1 MAKAGAAR
9 VFFDIVGT
17 FQAKTLLGDT
27 QAALT
32 VQQAILG
39 DALSGIS
46 DAFNDSATQIIDATQ
61 LVVDAFFE
69 YEQQLIRVRKFYQGQ
84 AGEVERFAE
93 STVQL
98 GLAFGFSGDQ
108 ALAASAKTAQLKQ
121 VLESQEAII
130 EATRGGL
137 LMAAVGEMETEM
149 GMNRLIQLAQ
159 QTGFMMGGL
168 TDAQY
173 ELMTAEQQA
182 NIVRGNTI
190 RVLDQL
196 NTVENSSV
204 AIMED
209 ITFVLNQF
217 SSQASIAGESIGE
230 MAAMSALLLE
240 TGEEVSRAGTGL
252 RMIYQRIGNEN
263 TEAVKVLS
271 DLIDGVDA
279 TGITQMKL
287 TDIIKEIGP
296 AYDSMTAEQKR
307 NLAVAIAGSRHYVKF
322 LKLMENQPRLI
333 ELQTA
338 AYHGQFSAL
347 EEFGL
352 RAETA
357 SFRQQQLEAVVTN
370 LQIEIGDKLT
380 DSYRKAAEGQAI
392 FLKGIDAIMETD
404 MGGKAI
410 GNLVAMSAQYQ
421 TMIQPLADVGFSIF
435 NLMIAF
441 KTLDAVRKASNPQFY
456 AEAQGY
462 AATREEI
469 KFLTTAKQ
477 NMAITDKENLVH
489 LQGLTY
495 RNQLF
500 GDETFKATQKLGALN
515 QESLEAR
522 LEMQS
527 LKATMTA
534 MNKSLELGATAAGKM
549 QNAFNTLTG
558 QTVIFD
564 EAGIKQ
570 LEVDIEKLNGEIK
583 ELTVATELQEQA
595 QKRFINLNE
604 GSFSAVAHYNAL
616 QSQGTKGMIQRAK
629 AQDALAMTQER
640 EIAYL
645 SQTLTLTNPLNEAEL
660 QLARTKV
667 AELNTA
673 IQREGIK
680 KGAIQSEIARLR
692 LIDQEDKELNELLIT
707 YEKEEEALMKKR
719 NAIQMDILA
728 SEQSTAALKKRNMQI
743 RQEAI
748 GVNASRG
755 AIIKYNFAMAAAGIS
770 VQGVTKAMMPL
781 SMLFM
786 LVGDGASQ
794 AGIMAVMLATM
805 AFPMLMSAMTAL
817 NVAMAEG
824 VFLQTILT
832 GGMNLLIAAA
842 VMAGAYFGGKALFGG
857 KDFLADEIAQID
869 SFNEGIMNTNTN
881 LASLSSREG
890 SILEGVVDETYADI
904 IATNGA
910 ADAIARLDLEL
921 ADLNESKN
929 LAGSNDNLVN
939 QLEADISAATAAK
952 STLEGLQASQIE
964 LSRTSAI
971 LTAGG
976 LEMTEDQSIT
986 SRPSYFG
993 KHYRGEIVTT
1003 KERLSYTN
1011 LQGKFIQEEFD
1022 TIEQRDARKLE
1033 LQEEYNITALMQ
1045 HEDYLNAL
1053 LGTTLA
1059 NNEELIAAEKAAN
1072 EEILGDAFQFANARE
1087 ELFFGQR
1094 QNFTGTLMKQ
1104 VSQGGI
1110 ENLLHKTEIVQ
1121 TNIFNGMTLP
1131 EMVTQVS
1138 QGVLDE
1144 LRSGGL
1150 VA

>member
-27 QAALT
+27 QAAMT

-69 YEQQLIRVRKFYQGQ
+69 YEQQLIRVKKFYQGSP
-84 AGEVERFAE
+84 AEIEKFTASTIKLGE
-93 STVQL
+93 
-98 GLAFGFSGDQ
+98 AFGFSADQ
-108 ALAASAKTAQLKQ
+108 ALAASAKTAQLKA

-173 ELMTAEQQA
+173 ESMTAQQQA
-182 NIVRGNTI
+182 NVVRGNTI

-217 SSQASIAGESIGE
+217 SSQAAIAGESIGE

-263 TEAVKVLS
+263 TAAVKVL
-271 DLIDGVDA
+271 DELIDGVDA
-279 TGITQMKL
+279 TGVTQMKL
-287 TDIIKEIGP
+287 TDIIRAIGP
-296 AYDSMTAEQKR
+296 AYETMTSTQKR
-307 NLAVAIAGSRHYVKF
+307 NLAVSIAGSRHYVKF

-338 AYHGQFSAL
+338 AYHGQYGAL
-347 EEFGL
+347 DEF
-352 RAETA
+352 AIKADTA
-357 SFRQQQLEAVVTN
+357 VFRQTQLEAVVKN
-370 LQIEIGDKLT
+370 LQIEIGDKLS
-380 DSYRKAAEGQAI
+380 DSYRKAAEGQAL
-392 FLKGIDAIMETD
+392 FLKGINGIMETD
-404 MGGKAI
+404 LGGKAI
-410 GNLVAMSAQYQ
+410 GNLVAMSGQYK
-421 TMIQPLADVGFSIF
+421 TMIQPLADIGFSVF

-462 AATREEI
+462 AQSREQI
-469 KFLTTAKQ
+469 KFLTSAKQ
-477 NMAITDKENLVH
+477 NMALVDKENIIH

-500 GDETFKATQKLGALN
+500 GNETLQATNKLHGLTMELKMTELEI
-515 QESLEAR
+515 ESLAGD
-522 LEMQS
+522 
-527 LKATMTA
+527 MTA
-534 MNKSLELGATAAGKM
+534 MSMSLLQGVNAAG
-549 QNAFNTLTG
+549 QYQAAFNTITG
-558 QTVIFD
+558 TTHIFD
-564 EAGIKQ
+564 EVINNELKFHIVGLNTEMKA
-570 LEVDIEKLNGEIK
+570 LSAEVEIASQ
-583 ELTVATELQEQA
+583 TQQ
-595 QKRFINLNE
+595 RFIQLNAN
-604 GSFSAVAHYNAL
+604 GTTAMAVHNAL
-616 QSQGTKGMIQRAK
+616 MVGGTAGLIARAK
-629 AQDALAMTQER
+629 AQENLSMMQER
-640 EIAYL
+640 EVAYL
-645 SQTLTLTNPLNEAEL
+645 SSTLTLTIPLTEAE
-660 QLARTKV
+660 QELANTKIQ
-667 AELNTA
+667 ELNTELSLNQA
-673 IQREGIK
+673 QQ
-680 KGAIQSEIARLR
+680 GAIASKQARLR
-692 LIDQEDKELNELLIT
+692 LIDAEDTELNELLET
-707 YEKEEEALMKKR
+707 MKEEEGILLRRKHAL
-719 NAIQMDILA
+719 QMDVLA
-728 SEQSTAALKKRNMQI
+728 STQSTAALKARNIAI
-743 RQEAI
+743 REEAI

-755 AIIKYNFAMAAAGIS
+755 AILKYNFALGMAGITMG
-770 VQGVTKAMMPL
+770 GVTKAMMPM

-786 LVGDGASQ
+786 LIGDGASQ
-794 AGIMAVMLATM
+794 AGVMTAMLATM
-805 AFPMLMSAMTAL
+805 AFPMLVGAMTTL

-857 KDFLADEIAQID
+857 EDFLSSEIAQID
-869 SFNEGIMNTNTN
+869 SFNEGLMNTDTN
-881 LASLSSREG
+881 LAALSSREG
-890 SILEGVVDETYADI
+890 AVLEGVVDETYAEI
-904 IATNGA
+904 IAINGTA
-910 ADAIARLDLEL
+910 SAIAELNEEILRLDTSYTLAGDNDALLNQIDSEILAAESAIVVLENLALSQAEL
-921 ADLNESKN
+921 ARTSSLVDSGMEF
-929 LAGSNDNLVN
+929 GSGTR
-939 QLEADISAATAAK
+939 QYTRAK
-952 STLEGLQASQIE
+952 SY
-964 LSRTSAI
+964 
-971 LTAGG
+971 G
-976 LEMTEDQSIT
+976 LEQGREV
-986 SRPSYFG
+986 Y
-993 KHYRGEIVTT
+993 KTT
-1003 KERLSYTN
+1003 LTVEYTN
-1011 LQGKFIQEEFD
+1011 LQGEFI
-1022 TIEQRDARKLE
+1022 K
-1033 LQEEYNITALMQ
+1033 EEYNTEDERQARLLELREEYNVSNLMQ

-1053 LGTTLA
+1053 LNTTLD
-1059 NNEELIAAEKAAN
+1059 NNEEIIAAEKSAN
-1072 EEILGDAFQFANARE
+1072 EEILGDAFQFQNARE

-1131 EMVTQVS
+1131 EMIKQVS
-1138 QGVLDE
+1138 EGVLE
-1144 LRSGGL
+1144 EWRSAGG
-1150 VA
+1150 VV

>member
-93 STVQL
+93 STVKL

-137 LMAAVGEMETEM
+137 LMASVGEMETEM

-217 SSQASIAGESIGE
+217 SSQAAIAGESIGE

-263 TEAVKVLS
+263 TAAVKVL
-271 DLIDGVDA
+271 DELIDGVDA
-279 TGITQMKL
+279 TGVTQMKL

-307 NLAVAIAGSRHYVKF
+307 NLAVSIAGSRHYVKF

-338 AYHGQFSAL
+338 AYHGQYSAL
-347 EEFGL
+347 DEFGL
-352 RAETA
+352 RAESA

-370 LQIEIGDKLT
+370 LQIAIGDKLS

-404 MGGKAI
+404 LGNKAI
-410 GNLVAMSAQYQ
+410 GNLVAMSAQYK
-421 TMIQPLADVGFSIF
+421 TMIQPLAEVGFSLF

-441 KTLDAVRKASNPQFY
+441 KTLDAVRKAANPQFY

-469 KFLTTAKQ
+469 RFLTSAKQ
-477 NMAITDKENLVH
+477 NMAITDKENLIH

-500 GDETFKATQKLGALN
+500 GDETLIATQKLNALN
-515 QESLEAR
+515 MESLETK
-522 LEMQS
+522 LTMQS
-527 LKATMTA
+527 AQATMTA
-534 MNKSLELGATAAGKM
+534 MNKSLEMGATAAGKM
-549 QNAFNTLTG
+549 QNAFNMLTG
-558 QTVIFD
+558 QIIVFD

-570 LEVDIEKLNGEIK
+570 LKVDIEGLNGKLK
-583 ELTVATELQEQA
+583 ELTLATELQEQA
-595 QKRFINLNE
+595 QKRFIGLST
-604 GSFSAVAHYNAL
+604 GGASAVAHYNAL
-616 QSQGTKGMIQRAK
+616 QSQGTKGMIERAK
-629 AQDALAMTQER
+629 AQDTLAMTQER

-645 SQTLTLTNPLNEAEL
+645 SQILTITNPLNEVEL
-660 QLARTKV
+660 RMARTKV
-667 AELNTA
+667 AELNTE
-673 IQREGIK
+673 IQLAGVK
-680 KGAIQSEIARLR
+680 KGEIQSRIARLR
-692 LIDQEDKELNELLIT
+692 LIDQEDKELNELLMS
-707 YEKEEEALMKKR
+707 YEDEEQALMRKR

-728 SEQSTAALKKRNMQI
+728 SEQSSAALRNRNLQI

-748 GVNASRG
+748 GVNASTG
-755 AIIKYNFAMAAAGIS
+755 AIIKYNFAMGMAGMS

-794 AGIMAVMLATM
+794 AGVMAVMLATM
-805 AFPMLMSAMTAL
+805 AFPMLMGAMTAL
-817 NVAMAEG
+817 NTAMAEG

-832 GGMNLLIAAA
+832 GGMNLLVASA

-869 SFNEGIMNTNTN
+869 SFNQGIMNTDTN

-890 SILEGVVDETYADI
+890 SILEGVIDETYADI
-904 IATNGA
+904 IAANGA
-910 ADAIARLDLEL
+910 ADAIARIDLEL
-921 ADLNESKN
+921 AELNESKN
-929 LAGSNDNLVN
+929 IAGSNDALVN
-939 QLEADISAATAAK
+939 QLEADMSAALAAK
-952 STLEGLQASQIE
+952 ATLEGLQTSQTE
-964 LSRTSAI
+964 LARTSAV
-971 LTAGG
+971 LAAGG
-976 LEMTEDQSIT
+976 LQFTESHKQFT
-986 SRPSYFG
+986 KANPYG
-993 KHYRGEIVTT
+993 KGRVVTGEA
-1003 KERLSYTN
+1003 ERLEYTN
-1011 LQGKFIQEEFD
+1011 LQGEFIQEDFKTTEA
-1022 TIEQRDARKLE
+1022 RDARKLE
-1033 LQEEYNITALMQ
+1033 LQEEYNMTSLMQ

-1059 NNEELIAAEKAAN
+1059 NNEEIIAAEKAAN

-1144 LRSGGL
+1144 LRSGGF